1 MARYFLLA
9 FLPILLALSGCAGN
23 KYDKNNDMKANL
35 EPEVWDTTQIL
46 KDLQRGRPLT
56 EQEKKALA
64 SRGAIQFDL
73 DVKDNEEVQMF
84 LQYFSMDKRGSMEK
98 WLQRAEPHLPYVRAV
113 LASYNLPPDLIVLPF
128 IESGYSTM
136 AYSPV
141 GAGGMWQFMPYTG
154 RRFGLTVDWWVDER
168 RDPYKS
174 TVAAAKYLTKLY
186 QMFGDWHLALA
197 AYNAGEGKIS
207 RVMAA
212 SGQCDFFDIAKDP
225 RLLKEETRH
234 YVPKFLAVL
243 KIFQNLDTLGF
254 KKINWQAGPNLKE
267 IGAPG
272 GTDLAALAQTC
283 GMSWEQFREYNP
295 GFRRQV
301 SPPDMTVNVYVPV
314 AKEQIALAYLKNP
327 GNYPSGGVQTITAES
342 GDSWWNLARRAGMP
356 VAELRQLNASLPES
370 LPPGQT
376 VRVALSAFSV
386 DNTALAEGPEACAPK
401 PLAAAKPQRHR
412 VNKGE
417 SVGSIAKK
425 YGVSSKELLA
435 ANKMKHEGRLTLGS
449 WLVIP
454 SGATAGTAVAA
465 APAPQPAPFGKAP
478 AAPVQAAVAA
488 SHTVQ
493 RGETVGSIAARY
505 GVSAEELMAANKMR
519 SAKDLL
525 AGKKLSIPGKAD
537 KPAPAKAAPEPA
549 LFPTAVASA
558 GTYTVKP
565 GDTLTAV
572 ARQTGVDPKQLAAA
586 NNLADGRLRTGAT
599 LTIPGQPKGQA
610 APKVVAANE
619 PAPSAKTPKPLAPPE
634 PAPAAKNAKAV
645 AANETPSA
653 AAKPGKATAA
663 PEPAASA
670 RTPKPLAQ
678 APAQPAPAAKQGA
691 AKSPPQAAVQ
701 PAAKAVNYKVGP
713 GETVWG
719 IAKKFNVEPS
729 SLMAWN
735 NMKGNAPLQA
745 GSQITIRKD

>member
-1 MARYFLLA
+1 MARYILCIV
-9 FLPILLALSGCAGN
+9 LPLLLALAGCAGN

-35 EPEVWDTTQIL
+35 EPEVWDTSQIL
-46 KDLQRGRPLT
+46 KDLKRGRPLT

-64 SRGAIQFDL
+64 SRGAIQFNL
-73 DVKDNEEVQMF
+73 DVADNEEVQMF
-84 LQYFSMDKRGSMEK
+84 LQYFSMDKKGTMEK

-128 IESGYSTM
+128 IESGYSAM

-186 QMFGDWHLALA
+186 QMFGDWNLALA

-225 RLLKEETRH
+225 KLLKEETRH

-243 KIFQNLDTLGF
+243 KIFQNLDSLGF

-267 IGAPG
+267 VPVPG
-272 GTDLAALAQTC
+272 GTDLLALAQAC
-283 GMSWEQFREYNP
+283 DMGWEQFREYNP

-301 SPPDMTVNVYVPV
+301 SPPDATVNVYVPV
-314 AKEQIALAYLKNP
+314 AKEQVVLAFLKNP
-327 GNYPSGGVQTITAES
+327 GNYPAGGVQTVTAQS
-342 GDSWWNLARRAGMP
+342 GDTWWAIARRAGMP
-356 VAELRQLNASLPES
+356 VAELRQLNASLPEE

-376 VRVALSAFSV
+376 VRVALSASGV
-386 DNTALAEGPEACAPK
+386 DNTALAEGPDACAPK
-401 PLAAAKPQRHR
+401 PLAAASKPQRHR

-425 YGVSSKELLA
+425 YGVSTKELMA
-435 ANKMKHEGRLTLGS
+435 ANGMKTERRLTLGS
-449 WLVIP
+449 WIVIP
-454 SGATAGTAVAA
+454 GAAPQAVAKAGPVPAAPAQAQAA
-465 APAPQPAPFGKAP
+465 APGGSHR
-478 AAPVQAAVAA
+478 VQK
-488 SHTVQ
+488 
-493 RGETVGSIAARY
+493 GESVTGIAAKY
-505 GVSAEELMAANKMR
+505 GVSTDALMAANGLR
-519 SAKDLL
+519 SGKDLR
-525 AGKKLSIPGKAD
+525 A
-537 KPAPAKAAPEPA
+537 
-549 LFPTAVASA
+549 
-558 GTYTVKP
+558 
-565 GDTLTAV
+565 
-572 ARQTGVDPKQLAAA
+572 
-586 NNLADGRLRTGAT
+586 GAT
-599 LTIPGQPKGQA
+599 LTIPGKAVARAEVPA
-610 APKVVAANE
+610 APAPARSAADY
-619 PAPSAKTPKPLAPPE
+619 KTPKPLAAA
-634 PAPAAKNAKAV
+634 PAPAANRLFAEKSPPPAPTKAPAAASQPAAKPAAPQPAAKAV
-645 AANETPSA
+645 PPTAPAKQTA
-653 AAKPGKATAA
+653 AA
-663 PEPAASA
+663 
-670 RTPKPLAQ
+670 
-678 APAQPAPAAKQGA
+678 
-691 AKSPPQAAVQ
+691 

-735 NMKGNAPLQA
+735 NMKSPSALQA

>member
-1 MARYFLLA
+1 MARNFLLA
-9 FLPILLALSGCAGN
+9 ILPVLLLLSGCAGN
-23 KYDKNNDMKANL
+23 KYDKNSDMKANL
-35 EPEVWDTTQIL
+35 EPEVWDTSQIL
-46 KDLQRGRPLT
+46 KDLKRGRPLT

-84 LQYFSMDKRGSMEK
+84 LQYFSMDKRGSMDK

-186 QMFGDWHLALA
+186 QMFGDWNLALA

-225 RLLKEETRH
+225 KLLKEETRH

-254 KKINWQAGPNLKE
+254 HKINWQAGPNLKE
-267 IGAPG
+267 VGAPG
-272 GTDLAALAQTC
+272 GTDLAALAQAC
-283 GMSWEQFREYNP
+283 GLSWEQFREYNP

-301 SPPDMTVNVYVPV
+301 SPPDTTVNVYVPV
-314 AKEQIALAYLKNP
+314 AKEQTALAYLNNP
-327 GNYPSGGVQTITAES
+327 GNYPSSGVQTVTAQA
-342 GDSWWNLARRAGMP
+342 GDSWWNIARRAGMP
-356 VAELRQLNASLPES
+356 VAELRQLNASLPEA

-386 DNTALAEGPEACAPK
+386 DNSALAEGPDACAPK
-401 PLAAAKPQRHR
+401 PLVAQAKPQRHR

-417 SVGSIAKK
+417 SIGSIAKK
-425 YGVSSKELLA
+425 YGVAPKELLA

-454 SGATAGTAVAA
+454 GGASGSAGTAVAA
-465 APAPQPAPFGKAP
+465 APAPQPLAGGKASSGP
-478 AAPVQAAVAA
+478 AVAEA

-493 RGETVGSIAARY
+493 RGETVSGIAARY
-505 GVSAEELMAANKMR
+505 GVDTEELLAANKMR
-519 SAKDLL
+519 SGKDLL
-525 AGKKLSIPGKAD
+525 AGQRLAIPGKAGQ
-537 KPAPAKAAPEPA
+537 PAPAKGAPEPRLA
-549 LFPTAVASA
+549 PEPKLFAAATPDGGS
-558 GTYTVKP
+558 YTVKA
-565 GDTLTAV
+565 GDTLASV
-572 ARQTGVDPKQLAAA
+572 GKRLGVDPKELAAA
-586 NNLADGRLRTGAT
+586 NKDAGGKLRPGAT
-599 LTIPGQPKGQA
+599 LAVPGKGQA
-610 APKVVAANE
+610 KAVAQSE
-619 PAPSAKTPKPLAPPE
+619 PAASPKSAKAQAQNEPSAKTPKPLAQAQVPTPL
-634 PAPAAKNAKAV
+634 PSASAKA
-645 AANETPSA
+645 
-653 AAKPGKATAA
+653 G
-663 PEPAASA
+663 
-670 RTPKPLAQ
+670 
-678 APAQPAPAAKQGA
+678 QGA
-691 AKSPPQAAVQ
+691 AKSQPQAAAK
-701 PAAKAVNYKVGP
+701 PAAKAVSYKVEA

-735 NMKGNAPLQA
+735 NMKGSTLQA
-745 GSQITIRKD
+745 GSQLTIRKD